1 MPSSARETLGQALV
15 SYDRFAREGFKV
27 AAIFDVAPGRIGQEA
42 GGQRIRP
49 LSELEEFVKK
59 TPVEIGVDL
68 HAPSPPPRIRR
79 ICWCAWGFRG
89 IWNFA
94 PIDVQVPAGV
104 SLENVHLND
113 SLYVLAYRLRAESS
127 EI

>member
-1 MPSSARETLGQALV
+1 M
-15 SYDRFAREGFKV
+15 
-27 AAIFDVAPGRIGQEA
+27 
-42 GGQRIRP
+42 
-49 LSELEEFVKK
+49 
-59 TPVEIGVDL
+59 EIGVICTPQSAAQDTADL
-68 HAPSPPPRIRR
+68 LVRL
-79 ICWCAWGFRG
+79 GFRG